1 MSVNENDYSG
11 AVGIVHFSDESIN
24 DPNCLCFATE
34 GNATDAEGN
43 ATNADKWENLEYGNV
58 FNYKSRIV

>member
-1 MSVNENDYSG
+1 MSDEIDYNG

-34 GNATDAEGN
+34 GKDE
-43 ATNADKWENLEYGNV
+43 DEKWKNLEYGNV
-58 FNYKSRIV
+58 FNYKSRII

>member
-1 MSVNENDYSG
+1 MSINKNYYNG

-24 DPNCLCFATE
+24 DINCLCFATE
-34 GNATDAEGN
+34 SDATG
-43 ATNADKWENLEYGNV
+43 ADKWANLEYGNV